1 MGTSTDTTRAPE
13 LIGVFPSVAGGAGR
27 AGPTGSGDSV
37 QVQGRWRDG
46 ELRRIDGPEGTAVV
60 LGQCL
65 ADDDRLRGAALRAL
79 ASGRSDELTRLPG
92 SYLCLVI
99 REHELTAY
107 VDAAGQ
113 YPLFFRDTGACFVF
127 GTRPVSV
134 ADAAGTRRRPDTAVV
149 AAGIFCPGAPALTGE
164 RSVVAGVDK
173 LGGGQAL
180 RRTARGRV
188 ERWVH
193 EPLETDPQASFA
205 RSADALREALET
217 AVRLRVAGGQR
228 VTADFS
234 GGLDST
240 SLAFLTL
247 HHKSGPL
254 SVTTYRSGAASAC
267 DDLVH
272 AERFARL
279 DPRLRMEVVTGAR
292 ETLTYQGLTGR
303 TGDDGRGSGD
313 SGEPDSAA
321 VALARTRLRL
331 AHVVRLGGE
340 VHLGGEGGDAL
351 LVAPPGYLAALARPE
366 RLRRLARDSRELARA
381 RREAPSAVAARA
393 VGLARTPLATAF
405 RRLAD
410 GFERRAVRNAD
421 DVGGIGGV
429 GAVGAVGAVERAA
442 AHDIDWLDAIAW
454 WPEPGSEA
462 GWLTRAAS
470 RELAGLARQAAE
482 TAGHTAGSRA
492 GDLTALDNLRTSG
505 AVQRQLSE
513 TARPFGVWPQAPFL
527 DTDVIRACAA
537 LPAHLRAA
545 PPAFKPLLGAALA
558 DLVPAPVLA
567 RRTKGDYGDEDY
579 QGARACAREL
589 RSMLLDSRLAELGVI
604 EPAAV
609 TAALDGALMGLRAPF
624 PTLNRLLAAEIWLRN
639 TTWH

>member
-13 LIGVFPSVAGGAGR
+13 LSGVFPPVAGGAGC
-27 AGPTGSGDSV
+27 AGATGSGDTV
-37 QVQGRWRDG
+37 RVQGRWRDG

-65 ADDDRLRGAALRAL
+65 ADDDRLRRTALRAL

-113 YPLFFRDTGACFVF
+113 YPLFFRDTGQRFVF

-134 ADAAGTRRRPDTAVV
+134 ADAAGTRRRPDTAVL

-180 RRTARGRV
+180 RRTGRGSV

-205 RSADALREALET
+205 RSADALRDALET

-247 HHKSGPL
+247 RHQPGPL
-254 SVTTYRSGAASAC
+254 SVTTYRGSAASTC

-272 AERFARL
+272 AGRFARL
-279 DPRLRMEVVTGAR
+279 DPRLCVEVVTGSR
-292 ETLTYQGLTGR
+292 ETLTYQGLTGHP
-303 TGDDGRGSGD
+303 GDHSPGSRA
-313 SGEPDSAA
+313 SGEPDAAA
-321 VALARTRLRL
+321 VALARTGLRL
-331 AHVVRLGGE
+331 AQAARLGGG

-410 GFERRAVRNAD
+410 AIEHRAVRN
-421 DVGGIGGV
+421 V
-429 GAVGAVGAVERAA
+429 GAVGAVRAVAAVERAA

-470 RELAGLARQAAE
+470 KELAALARQAAD
-482 TAGHTAGSRA
+482 TTGHTAGSRA

-579 QGARACAREL
+579 QGARVCAREL

-624 PTLNRLLAAEIWLRN
+624 PALNRLLAAEIWLRN

>member
-1 MGTSTDTTRAPE
+1 M
-13 LIGVFPSVAGGAGR
+13 
-27 AGPTGSGDSV
+27 
-37 QVQGRWRDG
+37 
-46 ELRRIDGPEGTAVV
+46 

-65 ADDDRLRGAALRAL
+65 SDDDRLRRTALRAL
-79 ASGRSDELTRLPG
+79 SSGGPDELTRLPG

-99 REHELTAY
+99 RHEELTAY

-113 YPLFFRDTGACFVF
+113 YPLFFRDTGTRLVF

-134 ADAAGTRRRPDTAVV
+134 ADAAGARRRPDTAVL
-149 AAGIFCPGAPALTGE
+149 AAGIFCPGAPSLTGE
-164 RSVVAGVDK
+164 RSVVAGVGK
-173 LGGGQAL
+173 VGGGQAL
-180 RRTARGRV
+180 RRTARGKV

-193 EPLETDPQASFA
+193 EPLETDPGASLA
-205 RSADALREALET
+205 RSAEALRDALET
-217 AVRLRVAGGQR
+217 AVRLRVAGKER
-228 VTADFS
+228 VSADFS

-247 HHKSGPL
+247 RHRSGPL
-254 SVTTYRSGAASAC
+254 PVTTYRGAASTC

-279 DPRLRMEVVTGAR
+279 DPRLRMEVVTGTR
-292 ETLTYQGLTGR
+292 ETVTYQGL
-303 TGDDGRGSGD
+303 GDRSGGAGHD
-313 SGEPDSAA
+313 SDEPDPAV
-321 VALARTRLRL
+321 VALARSRLRL
-331 AHVVRLGGE
+331 DQVARLGAG

-366 RLRRLARDSRELARA
+366 RLRQLAKESRVLARA
-381 RREAPSAVAARA
+381 RQEAPFAVAARA
-393 VGLARTPLATAF
+393 VGLARTPLATAL

-410 GFERRAVRNAD
+410 GFEHHATGGTGRAGAG
-421 DVGGIGGV
+421 DVG
-429 GAVGAVGAVERAA
+429 
-442 AHDIDWLDAIAW
+442 WLDAIAW
-454 WPEPGSEA
+454 WPEPGSET
-462 GWLTRAAS
+462 GWLTPAAS
-470 RELAGLARQAAE
+470 TELAGLAREAAGSAGR
-482 TAGHTAGSRA
+482 TAGWRA
-492 GDLTALDNLRTSG
+492 GDLTALDNVRTSG

-513 TARPFGVWPQAPFL
+513 MARPFGVWPQAPFL
-527 DTDVIRACAA
+527 DSDVIRACAA

-589 RSMLLDSRLAELGVI
+589 RGLLADSRLAELGVV
-604 EPAAV
+604 EPSAV
-609 TAALDGALMGLRAPF
+609 VAALDRAVMGLRVPF
-624 PTLNRLLAAEIWLRN
+624 PALNRLLAAEIWLRN

>member
-1 MGTSTDTTRAPE
+1 MPNG
-13 LIGVFPSVAGGAGR
+13 LIGVFPPA
-27 AGPTGSGDSV
+27 GSGDIV
-37 QVQGRWRDG
+37 RVQGRWREG
-46 ELRRIDGPEGTAVV
+46 ELRRVDGPEGTVVV

-65 ADDDRLRGAALRAL
+65 VDDDRLRRTALRAL
-79 ASGRSDELTRLPG
+79 ASGGPDELTRLPG
-92 SYLCLVI
+92 SYLCLVA
-99 REHELTAY
+99 RHDVLTAY

-113 YPLFFRDTGACFVF
+113 YPLFFRDTGDRLVF

-134 ADAAGTRRRPDTAVV
+134 ADAAGARRRPDAAVL
-149 AAGIFCPGAPALTGE
+149 AAGIFCPGAPSLTGE
-164 RSVVAGVDK
+164 RSVVAGVGK
-173 LGGGQAL
+173 VGGGQAL
-180 RRTARGRV
+180 RRTARGDV
-188 ERWVH
+188 ERWLH
-193 EPLETDPQASFA
+193 EPLETDPGASLA
-205 RSADALREALET
+205 QSADALRDALET

-228 VTADFS
+228 VSADFS

-247 HHKSGPL
+247 RHRPGPL
-254 SVTTYRSGAASAC
+254 SVTTYHGSASTC

-279 DPRLRMEVVTGAR
+279 DPRLRMEVVTGTR
-292 ETLTYQGLTGR
+292 ETLTYQGLACQGLSDRSGGAGR
-303 TGDDGRGSGD
+303 D
-313 SGEPDSAA
+313 SGEPDSAV
-321 VALARTRLRL
+321 VALARSRLRL
-331 AHVVRLGGE
+331 AHVARLGAG

-366 RLRRLARDSRELARA
+366 RLRQLTRESRVLARA
-381 RREAPSAVAARA
+381 RQEAPSAVAARA
-393 VGLARTPLATAF
+393 VGLARTPLATAL

-410 GFERRAVRNAD
+410 GFERRAAGGAGR
-421 DVGGIGGV
+421 VG
-429 GAVGAVGAVERAA
+429 
-442 AHDIDWLDAIAW
+442 AHDIGWLDAIAW

-462 GWLTRAAS
+462 GWLTRSAS
-470 RELAGLARQAAE
+470 GELAGLARQAAAR
-482 TAGHTAGSRA
+482 AGRTAGSRA
-492 GDLTALDNLRTSG
+492 GDLTALDNVRTSG

-527 DTDVIRACAA
+527 DSDVIRACAA

-589 RSMLLDSRLAELGVI
+589 RGLLLDSRLAELGVV
-604 EPAAV
+604 EPSAV
-609 TAALDGALMGLRAPF
+609 VAALDRAVMGLRVPF
-624 PTLNRLLAAEIWLRN
+624 PALNRLLAAEIWLRN

>member
-1 MGTSTDTTRAPE
+1 MRNG
-13 LIGVFPSVAGGAGR
+13 LLGVFPPAS
-27 AGPTGSGDSV
+27 SGEV
-37 QVQGRWRDG
+37 VRVQGPWREG
-46 ELRRIDGPEGTAVV
+46 ELRRVDGPEGTVVV

-65 ADDDRLRGAALRAL
+65 SDDDRLRRTALRAL
-79 ASGRSDELTRLPG
+79 SSGGPDELTRLPG

-99 REHELTAY
+99 RHEELTAY

-113 YPLFFRDTGACFVF
+113 YPLFFRDTGTRLVF

-134 ADAAGTRRRPDTAVV
+134 ADAAGTRRRPDTAVL
-149 AAGIFCPGAPALTGE
+149 AAGIFCPGAPSLTGE
-164 RSVVAGVDK
+164 RSVVAGVGK
-173 LGGGQAL
+173 VGGGQAL
-180 RRTARGRV
+180 RRTVRGKV

-193 EPLETDPQASFA
+193 EPLETDPGASLA
-205 RSADALREALET
+205 RSAEALRDALET
-217 AVRLRVAGGQR
+217 AVRLRVVGKER
-228 VTADFS
+228 VSADFS

-247 HHKSGPL
+247 RHRSGPL
-254 SVTTYRSGAASAC
+254 PVTTYRGAASAC

-279 DPRLRMEVVTGAR
+279 DPRLRMEVVTGTR
-292 ETLTYQGLTGR
+292 ETLTYQGL
-303 TGDDGRGSGD
+303 GDRSGGAGHD
-313 SGEPDSAA
+313 SDEPDPAV
-321 VALARTRLRL
+321 VALARSRLRL
-331 AHVVRLGGE
+331 DQVARLGAG

-366 RLRRLARDSRELARA
+366 RLRQLAKESRVLARA
-381 RREAPSAVAARA
+381 RQEAPSAVAARA
-393 VGLARTPLATAF
+393 VGLARTPLATAL

-410 GFERRAVRNAD
+410 GFERRATGGTGRAGAG
-421 DVGGIGGV
+421 DVG
-429 GAVGAVGAVERAA
+429 
-442 AHDIDWLDAIAW
+442 WLDAIAW
-454 WPEPGSEA
+454 WPEPGSET

-470 RELAGLARQAAE
+470 TELAGLAREAAGSAGR
-482 TAGHTAGSRA
+482 TAGWRA
-492 GDLTALDNLRTSG
+492 GDLTALDNVRTSG

-513 TARPFGVWPQAPFL
+513 MARPFGVWPQAPFL
-527 DTDVIRACAA
+527 DSDVIRACAS

-589 RSMLLDSRLAELGVI
+589 RGLLADSRLAELGVV
-604 EPAAV
+604 EPSAV
-609 TAALDGALMGLRAPF
+609 VAALDRAVMGLRVPF
-624 PTLNRLLAAEIWLRN
+624 PALNRLLAAEIWLRN

>member
-1 MGTSTDTTRAPE
+1 M
-13 LIGVFPSVAGGAGR
+13 
-27 AGPTGSGDSV
+27 
-37 QVQGRWRDG
+37 
-46 ELRRIDGPEGTAVV
+46 

-65 ADDDRLRGAALRAL
+65 SDDDRLRRTALRAL
-79 ASGRSDELTRLPG
+79 ASGGPDELTRLPG

-99 REHELTAY
+99 RHDELTAY

-113 YPLFFRDTGACFVF
+113 HPLFFRDTGTRLVF

-134 ADAAGTRRRPDTAVV
+134 ADAAGAGRRPDTAVL
-149 AAGIFCPGAPALTGE
+149 AAGIFCPGAPSLTGE
-164 RSVVAGVDK
+164 RSVVTGVSK
-173 LGGGQAL
+173 VGGGQAL
-180 RRTARGRV
+180 RRTARGKV

-193 EPLETDPQASFA
+193 EPLETDPGASLA
-205 RSADALREALET
+205 RGAEALRDALET
-217 AVRLRVAGGQR
+217 AVRLRVAGTER
-228 VTADFS
+228 VSADFS

-247 HHKSGPL
+247 RHRPGPL
-254 SVTTYRSGAASAC
+254 PVTTYRGSASAC

-279 DPRLRMEVVTGAR
+279 DPRLRMEVVTGTR
-292 ETLTYQGLTGR
+292 ETLTYQGLCDR
-303 TGDDGRGSGD
+303 SGGAGHD
-313 SGEPDSAA
+313 SDEPDSAVA
-321 VALARTRLRL
+321 ALARSRLRL
-331 AHVVRLGGE
+331 GHVARLGAG

-366 RLRRLARDSRELARA
+366 RLRQLARESRVLARA
-381 RREAPSAVAARA
+381 RQEAPSAVAARA
-393 VGLARTPLATAF
+393 VGLARTPLATAL

-410 GFERRAVRNAD
+410 GFERHATGGTGRADAH
-421 DVGGIGGV
+421 DVG
-429 GAVGAVGAVERAA
+429 
-442 AHDIDWLDAIAW
+442 WLDAIAW
-454 WPEPGSEA
+454 WPGPGSET

-470 RELAGLARQAAE
+470 TELAGLAREAAGS
-482 TAGHTAGSRA
+482 AGRTAGSRA
-492 GDLTALDNLRTSG
+492 GDLTALDNVRTSG

-513 TARPFGVWPQAPFL
+513 MARPFGVWPQAPFL
-527 DTDVIRACAA
+527 DSDVIRACAA

-579 QGARACAREL
+579 QGARACAGEL
-589 RSMLLDSRLAELGVI
+589 RGLLVDSRLAELGVV
-604 EPAAV
+604 EPSAV
-609 TAALDGALMGLRAPF
+609 VAALDRAVMGLRVPF
-624 PTLNRLLAAEIWLRN
+624 PALNRLLAAEIWLRN

>member
-1 MGTSTDTTRAPE
+1 M
-13 LIGVFPSVAGGAGR
+13 
-27 AGPTGSGDSV
+27 
-37 QVQGRWRDG
+37 
-46 ELRRIDGPEGTAVV
+46 

-65 ADDDRLRGAALRAL
+65 SDDDRLRRTALRAL
-79 ASGRSDELTRLPG
+79 ASGGPGELTRLPG

-99 REHELTAY
+99 RHEELTAY

-113 YPLFFRDTGACFVF
+113 YPLFFRDTGTRLVF

-134 ADAAGTRRRPDTAVV
+134 ADAAGARRRPDTAVL
-149 AAGIFCPGAPALTGE
+149 AAGIFCPGAPSLTGE
-164 RSVVAGVDK
+164 RSVVAGVSK
-173 LGGGQAL
+173 VGGGQAL
-180 RRTARGRV
+180 RRTARGKV

-193 EPLETDPQASFA
+193 EPLETDPGVSLA
-205 RSADALREALET
+205 RSAEALRDALET
-217 AVRLRVAGGQR
+217 AVRLRVAGTER
-228 VTADFS
+228 VSADFS

-247 HHKSGPL
+247 RHRPGPL
-254 SVTTYRSGAASAC
+254 PVTTYRGAASAC

-279 DPRLRMEVVTGAR
+279 DPRLRMEVVTGTR
-292 ETLTYQGLTGR
+292 ETLTYQGL
-303 TGDDGRGSGD
+303 GDRSGGAGHD
-313 SGEPDSAA
+313 SDEPDPAV
-321 VALARTRLRL
+321 VALARSRLRL
-331 AHVVRLGGE
+331 DQVARLGAG

-366 RLRRLARDSRELARA
+366 RLRQLAKESRVLARA
-381 RREAPSAVAARA
+381 RQEAPSAVAARA
-393 VGLARTPLATAF
+393 VGLARTPLATAL

-410 GFERRAVRNAD
+410 GFERHATGGTGRAGAG
-421 DVGGIGGV
+421 DVG
-429 GAVGAVGAVERAA
+429 
-442 AHDIDWLDAIAW
+442 WLDAIAW
-454 WPEPGSEA
+454 WPGPGSETE
-462 GWLTRAAS
+462 WLTRAAS
-470 RELAGLARQAAE
+470 AELAGLAREAAGS
-482 TAGHTAGSRA
+482 AGRTAGSRA
-492 GDLTALDNLRTSG
+492 GDLTALDNVRTSG

-513 TARPFGVWPQAPFL
+513 MARPFGVWPQAPFL
-527 DTDVIRACAA
+527 DSAVIRACAA

-589 RSMLLDSRLAELGVI
+589 RGLLVDSRLAELGVV
-604 EPAAV
+604 EPSAV
-609 TAALDGALMGLRAPF
+609 VAALDRAVMGLRVPF
-624 PTLNRLLAAEIWLRN
+624 PALNRLLAAEIWLRN

>member
-1 MGTSTDTTRAPE
+1 M
-13 LIGVFPSVAGGAGR
+13 
-27 AGPTGSGDSV
+27 
-37 QVQGRWRDG
+37 
-46 ELRRIDGPEGTAVV
+46 

-65 ADDDRLRGAALRAL
+65 CDDDRLRRTALRAL
-79 ASGRSDELTRLPG
+79 SSGGPDELTRLPG

-99 REHELTAY
+99 RHEALTAY

-113 YPLFFRDTGACFVF
+113 YPLFFRDTGARLVF

-134 ADAAGTRRRPDTAVV
+134 ADAAGARRRPDTAVL
-149 AAGIFCPGAPALTGE
+149 AAGIFCPGAPSLTGE
-164 RSVVAGVDK
+164 RSVVAGVSK
-173 LGGGQAL
+173 VGGGQAL
-180 RRTARGRV
+180 RRTARGKV

-193 EPLETDPQASFA
+193 EPLETDPGASLA
-205 RSADALREALET
+205 RSAEALRDALET
-217 AVRLRVAGGQR
+217 AVRLRVAGKEQ
-228 VTADFS
+228 VSADFS

-247 HHKSGPL
+247 RHRLGPL
-254 SVTTYRSGAASAC
+254 PVTTYRGAASAC

-279 DPRLRMEVVTGAR
+279 DPRLRMEVVTGTR
-292 ETLTYQGLTGR
+292 ETLTYQGL
-303 TGDDGRGSGD
+303 GDRAGGAGHD
-313 SGEPDSAA
+313 SDEPDPAV
-321 VALARTRLRL
+321 VALARSRLRL
-331 AHVVRLGGE
+331 DQVARLGAG

-366 RLRRLARDSRELARA
+366 RLRQLAKESRVLARA
-381 RREAPSAVAARA
+381 RQEAPSAVAARA
-393 VGLARTPLATAF
+393 VGLARTPLATAL

-410 GFERRAVRNAD
+410 GFERRATGGTGRAGAG
-421 DVGGIGGV
+421 DVG
-429 GAVGAVGAVERAA
+429 
-442 AHDIDWLDAIAW
+442 WLDAIAW
-454 WPEPGSEA
+454 WPEPGSET

-470 RELAGLARQAAE
+470 TELAGLAREAAGSAGR
-482 TAGHTAGSRA
+482 TAGWRA
-492 GDLTALDNLRTSG
+492 GDLTALDNVRTSG

-513 TARPFGVWPQAPFL
+513 MARPFGVWPQAPFL
-527 DTDVIRACAA
+527 DSDVIRACAA

-579 QGARACAREL
+579 QGARACAHEL
-589 RSMLLDSRLAELGVI
+589 RGLLVDSRLAELGVV
-604 EPAAV
+604 EPSAV
-609 TAALDGALMGLRAPF
+609 VAALDRAVMGLRVPF
-624 PTLNRLLAAEIWLRN
+624 PALNRLLAAEIWLRN

>member
-1 MGTSTDTTRAPE
+1 MRNG
-13 LIGVFPSVAGGAGR
+13 LIGAFPPA
-27 AGPTGSGDSV
+27 GSGGDV
-37 QVQGRWRDG
+37 VRVQGRWRDG
-46 ELRRIDGPEGTAVV
+46 ELRSVDGPEGTVLV

-65 ADDDRLRGAALRAL
+65 ADDDRLRRTALRAL
-79 ASGRSDELTRLPG
+79 ASGGPDELTRLPG
-92 SYLCLVI
+92 SYLCLVV
-99 REHELTAY
+99 RQHELTAY

-113 YPLFFRDTGACFVF
+113 YPLFFRDTGGRLVF

-134 ADAAGTRRRPDTAVV
+134 ADAAGTRRGPDTAVL

-164 RSVVAGVDK
+164 RSVVAGVSK

-180 RRTARGRV
+180 RRTARGSV
-188 ERWVH
+188 ERWTH
-193 EPLETDPQASFA
+193 EPLETDPRATFA
-205 RSADALREALET
+205 QSAEALRDALET
-217 AVRLRVAGGQR
+217 AVRLRVAGGRR
-228 VTADFS
+228 VSADFS

-247 HHKSGPL
+247 RHRPGPL
-254 SVTTYRSGAASAC
+254 PVTTYQAATSTC

-279 DPRLRMEVVTGAR
+279 DPRLRMAVVSGTR
-292 ETLTYQGLTGR
+292 ETLTYQGL
-303 TGDDGRGSGD
+303 GDRSGGGSHDG
-313 SGEPDSAA
+313 GEPDSAV

-331 AHVVRLGGE
+331 GQVARVGGG

-351 LVAPPGYLAALARPE
+351 LVAPPGYLGALARPE
-366 RLRRLARDSRELARA
+366 RVCQLAKDSRELARA
-381 RREAPSAVAARA
+381 RQEAPSAVAARA
-393 VGLARTPLATAF
+393 VGLARTPLATAL

-410 GFERRAVRNAD
+410 GFEHRAR
-421 DVGGIGGV
+421 GGT
-429 GAVGAVGAVERAA
+429 ERAGA
-442 AHDIDWLDAIAW
+442 RDIGWLDAIAW
-454 WPEPGSEA
+454 WPEPGSEI
-462 GWLTRAAS
+462 GWLTRAVS
-470 RELAGLARQAAE
+470 GELAALARQAA
-482 TAGHTAGSRA
+482 AGVGHAAGSRA
-492 GDLTALDNLRTSG
+492 GDLTALDNMRTSG

-527 DTDVIRACAA
+527 DSAVIRACAA

-558 DLVPAPVLA
+558 DLVPPPVLA

-579 QGARACAREL
+579 QGARACARQL
-589 RSMLLDSRLAELGVI
+589 RSVLLDSRLADLGVV

-609 TAALDGALMGLRAPF
+609 TASLDRALMGLRAPF
-624 PTLNRLLAAEIWLRN
+624 PALNRLLAAEIWLRN

>member
-1 MGTSTDTTRAPE
+1 MRNG
-13 LIGVFPSVAGGAGR
+13 LLGVFPPASSGEVVR
-27 AGPTGSGDSV
+27 IQGP
-37 QVQGRWRDG
+37 WRDG
-46 ELRRIDGPEGTAVV
+46 ELRRVDGPEGTVVV

-65 ADDDRLRGAALRAL
+65 SDDDRLRRTALRAL
-79 ASGRSDELTRLPG
+79 ASGGPDELTRLPG

-99 REHELTAY
+99 RHEELTAY

-113 YPLFFRDTGACFVF
+113 YPLFFRDTGTRLVF

-134 ADAAGTRRRPDTAVV
+134 ADAAGGRPRPDTAVL
-149 AAGIFCPGAPALTGE
+149 AAGIFCPGAPSLTGE
-164 RSVVAGVDK
+164 RSVVAGVSK
-173 LGGGQAL
+173 VAGGQAL

-193 EPLETDPQASFA
+193 EPLESGPGASLA
-205 RSADALREALET
+205 RSAEALRDALET
-217 AVRLRVAGGQR
+217 AVRLRVAGKER
-228 VTADFS
+228 VSADFS

-247 HHKSGPL
+247 RHRPGPL
-254 SVTTYRSGAASAC
+254 PVTTYSGSASAC

-279 DPRLRMEVVTGAR
+279 DPRLRMEVVTGTR
-292 ETLTYQGLTGR
+292 ETLTYQGLCDR
-303 TGDDGRGSGD
+303 SGGAGHD
-313 SGEPDSAA
+313 SDEPDSAV
-321 VALARTRLRL
+321 VALARSRLRL
-331 AHVVRLGGE
+331 GQVARLGAG

-366 RLRRLARDSRELARA
+366 RLRQLARESRVLARA
-381 RREAPSAVAARA
+381 RQESPSAVAARA
-393 VGLARTPLATAF
+393 VGLARTPLATAL

-410 GFERRAVRNAD
+410 GFERHATGGTGRAGAHE
-421 DVGGIGGV
+421 VG
-429 GAVGAVGAVERAA
+429 
-442 AHDIDWLDAIAW
+442 WLDAIAW
-454 WPEPGSEA
+454 WPGPGSET

-470 RELAGLARQAAE
+470 TELAGLAREAAGS
-482 TAGHTAGSRA
+482 AGRTAGSRA
-492 GDLTALDNLRTSG
+492 GDLTALDNVRTSG

-513 TARPFGVWPQAPFL
+513 MARPFGVWPQAPFL
-527 DTDVIRACAA
+527 DSDVIRACAA

-579 QGARACAREL
+579 QGARVCAREL
-589 RSMLLDSRLAELGVI
+589 RGLLVDSRLAELGVV
-604 EPAAV
+604 EPSAV
-609 TAALDGALMGLRAPF
+609 VAALDRAVMGLRVPF
-624 PTLNRLLAAEIWLRN
+624 PALNRLLAAEIWLRN

>member
-1 MGTSTDTTRAPE
+1 MRNG
-13 LIGVFPSVAGGAGR
+13 LLGVFPPAS
-27 AGPTGSGDSV
+27 SGEV
-37 QVQGRWRDG
+37 VRVQGSWREG
-46 ELRRIDGPEGTAVV
+46 ELRRVDGPEGTVVV

-65 ADDDRLRGAALRAL
+65 SDDDRLRRTALRAL
-79 ASGRSDELTRLPG
+79 SSGGPDELTRLPG

-99 REHELTAY
+99 RHEALTAY

-113 YPLFFRDTGACFVF
+113 YPLFFRDTGARLVF

-134 ADAAGTRRRPDTAVV
+134 ADAAGARQRPDTAVL
-149 AAGIFCPGAPALTGE
+149 AAGIFCPGAPSLTGE
-164 RSVVAGVDK
+164 RSVVAGVSK
-173 LGGGQAL
+173 VGGGQAL
-180 RRTARGRV
+180 RRTVRGKV

-193 EPLETDPQASFA
+193 EPLETDPGASLA
-205 RSADALREALET
+205 RSAEALRDALET
-217 AVRLRVAGGQR
+217 AVRLRVAGKER
-228 VTADFS
+228 VSADFS

-247 HHKSGPL
+247 RHRSGPL
-254 SVTTYRSGAASAC
+254 PVTTYRGAASAC

-279 DPRLRMEVVTGAR
+279 DPRLRMEVVTGTR
-292 ETLTYQGLTGR
+292 ETLTYQGL
-303 TGDDGRGSGD
+303 GDRSGGAGHD
-313 SGEPDSAA
+313 SDEPDPAV
-321 VALARTRLRL
+321 VALARSRLRL
-331 AHVVRLGGE
+331 DQVARLGAE

-366 RLRRLARDSRELARA
+366 RLRQLAKESRVLARA
-381 RREAPSAVAARA
+381 RQEAPSAVAARA
-393 VGLARTPLATAF
+393 VGLARTPLATAL

-410 GFERRAVRNAD
+410 GFERRATGGTGRAGAG
-421 DVGGIGGV
+421 DVG
-429 GAVGAVGAVERAA
+429 
-442 AHDIDWLDAIAW
+442 WLDAIAW
-454 WPEPGSEA
+454 WPEPGSET

-470 RELAGLARQAAE
+470 TELAGLAREAAGS
-482 TAGHTAGSRA
+482 AGRTAGSRA
-492 GDLTALDNLRTSG
+492 GDLTALDNVRTSG

-513 TARPFGVWPQAPFL
+513 MARPFGVWPQAPFL
-527 DTDVIRACAA
+527 DSDVIRACAA

-589 RSMLLDSRLAELGVI
+589 RGLLADSRLAELGVV
-604 EPAAV
+604 EPSAV
-609 TAALDGALMGLRAPF
+609 VAALDRAVMGLRVPF

>member
-1 MGTSTDTTRAPE
+1 M
-13 LIGVFPSVAGGAGR
+13 
-27 AGPTGSGDSV
+27 
-37 QVQGRWRDG
+37 
-46 ELRRIDGPEGTAVV
+46 

-65 ADDDRLRGAALRAL
+65 SDDDRLRRTALRAL
-79 ASGRSDELTRLPG
+79 SSGGPDELTRLPG

-99 REHELTAY
+99 RHEALTAY

-113 YPLFFRDTGACFVF
+113 YPLFFRDTGARLVF

-134 ADAAGTRRRPDTAVV
+134 ADAAGARRRPDTAVV
-149 AAGIFCPGAPALTGE
+149 AAGIFCPGAPSLTGE
-164 RSVVAGVDK
+164 RSVVAGVGK
-173 LGGGQAL
+173 VGGGQAL
-180 RRTARGRV
+180 RRTARGKV

-193 EPLETDPQASFA
+193 EPLETDPGASLA
-205 RSADALREALET
+205 RSAEALRDALET
-217 AVRLRVAGGQR
+217 AVRLRVAGKER
-228 VTADFS
+228 VSADFS

-247 HHKSGPL
+247 RHRPGPL
-254 SVTTYRSGAASAC
+254 PVTTYRGAASAC

-279 DPRLRMEVVTGAR
+279 DPRLRMEVVTGTR
-292 ETLTYQGLTGR
+292 ETLTYQGL
-303 TGDDGRGSGD
+303 GDRAGGAGHD
-313 SGEPDSAA
+313 SDEPDPAV
-321 VALARTRLRL
+321 VALARSRLRL
-331 AHVVRLGGE
+331 DQVARLGAG

-366 RLRRLARDSRELARA
+366 RLRQLVKESRVLARA
-381 RREAPSAVAARA
+381 RQEAPSAVAARA
-393 VGLARTPLATAF
+393 VGLARTPLATAL

-410 GFERRAVRNAD
+410 GFEHRATGGTGRAGRG
-421 DVGGIGGV
+421 DVG
-429 GAVGAVGAVERAA
+429 
-442 AHDIDWLDAIAW
+442 WLDAIAW
-454 WPEPGSEA
+454 WPEPGSET

-470 RELAGLARQAAE
+470 TELAGLAREAAGSAGR
-482 TAGHTAGSRA
+482 TAGWRA
-492 GDLTALDNLRTSG
+492 GDLTALDNVRTSG

-513 TARPFGVWPQAPFL
+513 MARPFGVWPQAPFL
-527 DTDVIRACAA
+527 DSDVIRACAA

-589 RSMLLDSRLAELGVI
+589 RGLLADSRLAELGVVD
-604 EPAAV
+604 PSAV
-609 TAALDGALMGLRAPF
+609 VAALDRAVMGLRVPF
-624 PTLNRLLAAEIWLRN
+624 PALNRLLAAEIWLRN